1 MSNKVKASAALSLF
15 AAFPRKDDGA
25 ATIEFVLWL
34 PVMAFLLGLV
44 ADTAMIFGGQAQV
57 LRVVQNAN
65 RATSIGLIRSAED
78 TQRAILDGIVQIAPN
93 ASVTTS
99 VNGGLITSTVLI
111 PVTDLTA
118 TGLVDAFTDF
128 NVAVFAQHLS
138 ES

>member
-15 AAFPRKDDGA
+15 TAFRRKDDGA

-57 LRVVQNAN
+57 LRVVQDAN

-78 TQRAILDGIVQIAPN
+78 TQRAILVGIAQIAPN

-99 VNGGLITSTVLI
+99 VNGGLISSTVLI